1 MRRPI
6 HSSVRDA
13 TGREVEMIPLSRAEG
28 QTVYDTRQLAP
39 GTYTVDLTNGD
50 QHLQSTKLVVRP

>member
-1 MRRPI
+1 M
-6 HSSVRDA
+6 RDA